1 MILMA
6 IRDCFG
12 CAMHI
17 VVNVCAFYYML
28 FFFLSIRKGCARRCG
43 NHPARVGISSSLA
56 LFAGNFFHPSYQR
69 NICVYPSSLL
79 SQSMKTFP
87 HTCVLLLCAVSAIA
101 TPQHQAPIQLPLSAS
116 SPSFE
121 TFAPVQRYD
130 GDQIWRVKLGG
141 EDIRR
146 IEDIVDLVE
155 VRTTLLVLY
164 VNRHLSL
171 VRSDIVCR
179 IFNLTYGEQHHIPWI
194 YASTNSRRTSF
205 KSVYTPTH
213 CSNLLSPMSS
223 HSSILRLFLTTQTS
237 SIPPLKLMP
246 IDLWKMASLYKYQRR
261 KRSPRLIRSI

>member
-1 MILMA
+1 MILMT

-28 FFFLSIRKGCARRCG
+28 FFFFFLSIRKSCARRCG
-43 NHPARVGISSSLA
+43 NHPARVGFRHHSPCSLA
-56 LFAGNFFHPSYQR
+56 TSPIHLYQR

-79 SQSMKTFP
+79 SQSMRTSP
-87 HTCVLLLCAVSAIA
+87 HTCVLLLCAASAIA

-164 VNRHLSL
+164 VTRHCHS
-171 VRSDIVCR
+171 
-179 IFNLTYGEQHHIPWI
+179 FGLTSYVG
-194 YASTNSRRTSF
+194 S
-205 KSVYTPTH
+205 PT
-213 CSNLLSPMSS
+213 
-223 HSSILRLFLTTQTS
+223 
-237 SIPPLKLMP
+237 
-246 IDLWKMASLYKYQRR
+246 
-261 KRSPRLIRSI
+261 

>member
-1 MILMA
+1 MILMT

-28 FFFLSIRKGCARRCG
+28 FFFLVLERKGCARRCG
-43 NHPARVGISSSLA
+43 NHPARVGFRHHSPCSPATSSIHL
-56 LFAGNFFHPSYQR
+56 YQR

-79 SQSMKTFP
+79 SQSMRTSP
-87 HTCVLLLCAVSAIA
+87 HTCVLLLCAASAIA

-164 VNRHLSL
+164 VTRHLSL

-194 YASTNSRRTSF
+194 YASTNFRRTSF

-223 HSSILRLFLTTQTS
+223 HSSILRLLLTTQTS
-237 SIPPLKLMP
+237 SIPPLMP

-261 KRSPRLIRSI
+261 KRPPRLTLSI

>member
-1 MILMA
+1 MCHAYSCERL
-6 IRDCFG
+6 CFLLH
-12 CAMHI
+12 A
-17 VVNVCAFYYML
+17 
-28 FFFLSIRKGCARRCG
+28 FFFLSIRKKGLRSPVWQSSRSC
-43 NHPARVGISSSLA
+43 GISSSLA
-56 LFAGNFFHPSYQR
+56 LFSGNFFHPSYQR

-79 SQSMKTFP
+79 SQSMRTSP

-237 SIPPLKLMP
+237 SIPPWKLMP